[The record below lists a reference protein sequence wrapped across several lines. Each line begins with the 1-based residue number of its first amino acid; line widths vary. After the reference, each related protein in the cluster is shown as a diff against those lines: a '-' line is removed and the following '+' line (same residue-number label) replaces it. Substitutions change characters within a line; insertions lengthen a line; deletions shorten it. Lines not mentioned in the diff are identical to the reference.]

1 MSCDPTFG
9 NVVLLLPFDG
19 TNGQT
24 TTTDASSFNWSV
36 PMNGA
41 TGQLS
46 TADPEFGTAALAI
59 SSYDP
64 ISNVAPAHVAFTG
77 GDALDIF
84 AGPAWTIELFFQ
96 VNYSTDPGIY
106 LIDYNGTPIPGS
118 NPGTGLQFIATANL
132 DTSVDIS
139 IGNNGAFVRGTGGI
153 PASLPIGS
161 AGTWHYLALVNDGT
175 LTKLYV
181 DGVQITGSG
190 NVPSD
195 WNAAN
200 YTGALPTHA
209 AVVIGGFS
217 GTSGNRQ
224 SGQIDELR
232 VSNIAQYSANFT
244 PPAAAFPTLACSQP
258 IPNLVGLLTGAADA
272 AIIAGYF
279 TVGTT
284 TAVPSGLPAG
294 TVIDQTPAYPGTGTV
309 GDPISYDYSAGVL
322 VPDLTNTSVG
332 IVAPMLLADAGLVL
346 GTVTYVPSVLII
358 AGNIISQSPVGGS
371 FVSAGSAVNVFVS
384 TGRGPVVVPFIVED
398 TQTDAMTAITDIGLV
413 VGAISVRESL
423 TIPAGEVIAQNPQG
437 GTPVASGSLVSFV
450 LSSGPPV
457 PGPAFDW
464 TTTVISQYANSPSLL
479 LLCQSIADNLDQTAN
494 FANFYAFVWNVDTAQ
509 GFGLDIWGRIVNVS
523 RYLQIPTGALYVGFQ
538 DGTGGAPDP
547 DPGGSYDVQ
556 PFSASG
562 TWYTPQSATQTY
574 ELEDEPYRQLIL
586 AKALANISRSTVP
599 VFNQILQRLFPGR
612 GNPYVVN
619 NGAMNFKYVFD
630 FGLTPIE
637 LAILNQSGVMPV
649 PPGVSF
655 TIIEP

>member
-19 TNGQT
+19 TNGQI
-24 TTTDASSFNWSV
+24 TTTDASSFANPV
-36 PMNGA
+36 TINNGA
-41 TGQLS
+41 LS
-46 TADPEFGTAALAI
+46 TASPQFGTAAFQTTGANLYL
-59 SSYDP
+59 SYAVGVP
-64 ISNVAPAHVAFTG
+64 FAHG
-77 GDALDIF
+77 SPLDIF
-84 AGPAWTIELFFQ
+84 AANGWTIEGWFNL
-96 VNYSTDPGIY
+96 SA
-106 LIDYNGTPIPGS
+106 
-118 NPGTGLQFIATANL
+118 TG
-132 DTSVDIS
+132 
-139 IGNNGAFVRGTGGI
+139 GNGAQLVDYGGSETGSVTSDLVI
-153 PASLPIGS
+153 S
-161 AGTWHYLALVNDGT
+161 AGTDGTTVTVSAYDYAAFGTGATINAASTTGAAPGTWHHFALVNNAGT
-175 LTKLYV
+175 TTIYL
-181 DGVQITGSG
+181 DGVAGSSYG
-190 NVPSD
+190 NWTPSHYGVAGTT
-195 WNAAN
+195 N
-200 YTGALPTHA
+200 
-209 AVVIGGFS
+209 VIIGSFSRFS
-217 GTSGNRQ
+217 GGTTPA
-224 SGQIDELR
+224 QIDEVR
-232 VSNIAQYSANFT
+232 VSNIAQYTTNFT
-244 PPAAAFPTLACSQP
+244 PPVAAFPTLACSQP
-258 IPNLVGLLTGAADA
+258 IPNLVGLLTGVADA
-272 AIIAGYF
+272 AIIAGHF

-358 AGNIISQSPVGGS
+358 AGNIISQSPIGGS

-437 GTPVASGSLVSFV
+437 GTPVASGTLVSFT

-479 LLCQSIADNLDQTAN
+479 LLCQSIADNLDQTVN
-494 FANFYAFVWNVDTAQ
+494 FANFYAFVWNVYTAQ

-630 FGLTPIE
+630 FVLTPIE
-637 LAILNQSGVMPV
+637 LAILNQSGVLPV